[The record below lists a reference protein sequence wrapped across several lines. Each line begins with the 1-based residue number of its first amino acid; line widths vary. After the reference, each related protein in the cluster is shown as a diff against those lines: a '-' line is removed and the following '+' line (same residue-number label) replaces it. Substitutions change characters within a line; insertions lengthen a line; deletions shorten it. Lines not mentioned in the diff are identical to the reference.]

1 MALSKITNGGVAAS
15 GIPSGGIIQV
25 QYTQYDTAETYS
37 SVTADTDFAITQ
49 LAVDITPTSTS
60 SIIMLQSQICG
71 ELGDADDMWNHV
83 LFFFRDST
91 ALKATA
97 SSNRQIGVSAL
108 TRTHSSDVTST
119 PEIGFFQYF
128 DSPSSTSQITY
139 KVGMRLKYAGGSG
152 VDFALN
158 RTVTDTDSDVHERL
172 ISYISATEIAG

>member
-1 MALSKITNGGVAAS
+1 MALTKIRAGAYNT
-15 GIPSGGIIQV
+15 GGIIQI
-25 QYTQYDTAETYS
+25 QHTQYDTAETYS

-49 LAVDITPTSTS
+49 LAVNITPTSTS

-97 SSNRQIGVSAL
+97 SSDRQIGVSAL

-139 KVGMRLKYAGGSG
+139 KVGMRLKYAGGGG

-158 RTVTDTDSDVHERL
+158 RTISDTDNDLHERL
-172 ISYISATEIAG
+172 VSYISATEFAG